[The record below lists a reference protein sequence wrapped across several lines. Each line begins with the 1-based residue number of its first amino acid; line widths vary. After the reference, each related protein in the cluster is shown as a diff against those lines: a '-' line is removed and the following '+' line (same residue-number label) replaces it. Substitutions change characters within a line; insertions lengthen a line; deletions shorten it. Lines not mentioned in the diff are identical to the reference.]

1 MAASSTPVDLTVV
14 QPPGAEMCNSSCV
27 SSLRRTTAACALAVV
42 LALGGGANPLTAQT
56 DRQAAPSGRAPTP
69 AAPALFLQA
78 REAEAAYQFDLALD
92 RLYALELEQPRTPE
106 ALAGRLHLARLLA
119 LANDLPAAILQC
131 QALRDE
137 LPAGQRERELALD
150 LATSLARRL
159 RGKGGV
165 LAYGASE
172 AVPARG
178 LTSLDE
184 PSALINEPDGSFLL
198 VDQGAGKLYRVA
210 GDAATPV
217 GSGTAQEPGAAVRL
231 SDGTLVIGSKNGMVA
246 VPAGKGVPT
255 TGTWG
260 GRTRLLKRV
269 RAMAVNSKG
278 DLFIVDR
285 DYDGLL
291 RCTSGAAACSPW
303 STAGKLRTVK
313 VGSSDFVYALDDKQP
328 VVRVFDD
335 NGRLVTAVGPLF
347 GATKLEKITDIAVD
361 AAYALYLLDADL
373 HRIEVGALRV
383 TADGRLTA
391 EPLGSVTVPPEGDRA
406 MKNPSALTVTPS
418 GVLLVAGKSASPLLR
433 FR

>member
-1 MAASSTPVDLTVV
+1 MAA
-14 QPPGAEMCNSSCV
+14 
-27 SSLRRTTAACALAVV
+27 ACV
-42 LALGGGANPLTAQT
+42 LALVLPMGRGASPLTAQA
-56 DRQAAPSGRAPTP
+56 DRQAPPSGRAP
-69 AAPALFLQA
+69 AAAALFLQA
-78 REAEAAYQFDLALD
+78 RDAEAAYQFDVALD
-92 RLYALELEQPRTPE
+92 RLYTLELEQPRTPE

-159 RGKGGV
+159 RGKSGALV
-165 LAYGASE
+165 YGASE
-172 AVPARG
+172 VVPARG

-184 PSALINEPDGSFLL
+184 PTALINEPDGSFLL

-210 GDAATPV
+210 SDAVTPV
-217 GSGTAQEPGAAVRL
+217 AGGTDQEWSAAVRL
-231 SDGTLVIGSKNGMVA
+231 SDGTLVIGSKNGMVT
-246 VPAGKGVPT
+246 VPAGKAVPT

-260 GRTRLLKRV
+260 GKSRPLKRV
-269 RAMAVNSKG
+269 RAMAINSKG

-291 RCTSGAAACSPW
+291 RCNSGAAACSPW
-303 STAGKLRTVK
+303 GAAGKLRTVK

-335 NGRLVTAVGPLF
+335 NGKVVTAVGPML

-361 AAYALYLLDADL
+361 AAYAVYLLDAGL
-373 HRIEVGALRV
+373 HRIEVVALRV
-383 TADGRLTA
+383 AADGRLTA
-391 EPLGSVTVPPEGDRA
+391 EPLGGVTVPPEGDRA
-406 MKNPSALTVTPS
+406 MKNPSALSVTSS
-418 GVLLVAGKSASPLLR
+418 GVLVVTGKSASPLLR

>member
-1 MAASSTPVDLTVV
+1 M
-14 QPPGAEMCNSSCV
+14 MCNSLCV
-27 SSLRRTTAACALAVV
+27 SSLRRTAAACALAVV
-42 LALGGGANPLTAQT
+42 LAIGGGANPLTAQT
-56 DRQAAPSGRAPTP
+56 DRQAAPSGRVPTP
-69 AAPALFLQA
+69 AALFLQA

-131 QALRDE
+131 QTLRDE

-159 RGKGGV
+159 RGRSGA

-172 AVPARG
+172 VVLARG

-217 GSGTAQEPGAAVRL
+217 GSGTAQEPSAAVRL

-246 VPAGKGVPT
+246 VPAGKAVPT

-260 GRTRLLKRV
+260 GKTRPLKRV

-291 RCTSGAAACSPW
+291 RCNSGAAACSPW
-303 STAGKLRTVK
+303 SAAGKLRTVK

-335 NGRLVTAVGPLF
+335 NGKLVTAVGPLF
-347 GATKLEKITDIAVD
+347 GVTKLEKITDIAVD

-373 HRIEVGALRV
+373 HRIEVAALRA
-383 TADGRLTA
+383 TSDGRLTA
-391 EPLGSVTVPPEGDRA
+391 EPLGSVTVPSEGDRA

-418 GVLLVAGKSASPLLR
+418 GVLLVTGRSASPLLR